1 MSDNEETHL
10 LLYRYVE
17 NMSERRTP
25 HREAHLARPPPPRA
39 PHLDHVWPARAPGT
53 LLIAGAYGDPVSG
66 GAIAFKGVTREHVE
80 HWVAEDPYNLNG
92 LVISYEIHRWNL
104 V

>member
-1 MSDNEETHL
+1 MSDNEETQL

-17 NMSERRTP
+17 NMAERRTP
-25 HREAHLARPPPPRA
+25 HREAHLA
-39 PHLDHVWPARAPGT
+39 HLMAEREAGT
-53 LLIAGAYGDPVSG
+53 MLIAGAYGDPVSG
-66 GAIAFKGVTREHVE
+66 GAIAFKGVSREHVE
-80 HWVAEDPYNLNG
+80 HWVADDPYNLNG

>member
-1 MSDNEETHL
+1 MTDTEETYV

-17 NMSERRTP
+17 NMAERRAS
-25 HREAHLARPPPPRA
+25 HREGHLAHLMAEREAGR
-39 PHLDHVWPARAPGT
+39 

-66 GAIAFKGVTREHVE
+66 GVIAFKGVDRDHVE
-80 HWVAEDPYNLNG
+80 HWVAADPYNLAG
-92 LVISYEIHRWNL
+92 LVVSYEIQPWKL